1 MLAIVTHPTFKA
13 ALAASHDALSAMGN
27 GDPEPSLAL
36 WSRRDDAVLANP
48 LGPPKVGF
56 AAIEPETRRVA
67 ASFAGVAGALAF
79 EESARVVTAD
89 FGYVIGIERMQVRR
103 AGADAPVQMAL
114 RVTTVFRREE
124 DGWKLVLR
132 HADRVV
138 S

>member
-1 MLAIVTHPTFKA
+1 VICASFELAF
-13 ALAASHDALSAMGN
+13 AASHEALRAMGN
-27 GDPEPSLAL
+27 ADPEPSLAL

-56 AAIEPETRRVA
+56 GAIEPEVRRVA
-67 ASFAGVAGALAF
+67 ATFAGVAGPIAF
-79 EESARVVTAD
+79 QEAARVVTPELA
-89 FGYVIGIERMQVRR
+89 YVTGIERMQVCR
-103 AGADAPVQMAL
+103 AGADAPVAMAL

-138 S
+138 SS